1 MGIDAELD
9 PAGYIPRW
17 IERRPLDLFK
27 DRVVLPGVA
36 PEIRLDGDKLRAQQS
51 FLCPDHGLH
60 DARQPS
66 VSISKRMDGDDVQ
79 VRHRRA
85 NHRMAGDVA
94 GFHPRSPLVDTTGA
108 RR

>member
-51 FLCPDHGLH
+51 FLCQDHGLH

-66 VSISKRMDGDDVQ
+66 VSLPHRMDGDDVQ

-85 NHRMAGDVA
+85 DTRSAGDVA
-94 GFHPRSPLVDTTGA
+94 GLLASAPLVAQTG
-108 RR
+108 